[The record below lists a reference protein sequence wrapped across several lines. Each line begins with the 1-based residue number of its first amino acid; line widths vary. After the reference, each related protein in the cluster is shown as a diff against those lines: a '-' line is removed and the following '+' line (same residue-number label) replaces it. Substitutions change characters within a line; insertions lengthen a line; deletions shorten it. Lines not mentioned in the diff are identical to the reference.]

1 MALAENSQIDN
12 GILGGLPFK
21 SYITAEQL
29 LLLGLASGKERQI
42 TTQLDLCTLGT

>member
-21 SYITAEQL
+21 SCITTEQL
-29 LLLGLASGKERQI
+29 LLLGLASGKERLI